1 MISIK
6 NILSPVVK
14 FSFVWTVLLFSQ
26 GHAQEI
32 SGNELLNKAIAYHD
46 PSNNYDTFKNTLVI
60 TTQTPDGKERRSTMK
75 IDATAQNFELKTARN
90 DKEVVYQI
98 TNDSVQFTLD
108 GKSTFTDEEAKAYN
122 LTKARAIFM
131 KNYYTYLYGLP
142 MKLKD
147 SGTIINPIVERK
159 NFKGKEYLVLAVKY
173 EEGVG
178 KDAWFFYFDPKT
190 YALKVYQFYHDQTK
204 NDGEY
209 ILLSEEEELSGI
221 KIPKVRAWYLNK
233 DEKYL
238 ATDTLS
244 KI

>member
-6 NILSPVVK
+6 SILSPVVK
-14 FSFVWTVLLFSQ
+14 FSFVWTILLFSQ

-60 TTQTPDGKERRSTMK
+60 TTQTPDGKERKSTMK
-75 IDATAQNFELKTARN
+75 IDATAQNFELKTVRN
-90 DKEVVYQI
+90 DKVVLYQI

-108 GKSTFTDEEAKAYN
+108 GKSTFTDEEVKAYN

-147 SGTIINPIVERK
+147 SGTIIDPVVARK
-159 NFKGKEYLVLAVKY
+159 NFMGKEYLVLAVKY

-204 NDGEY
+204 NDVEY

-244 KI
+244 KT